1 MKTIRVW
8 LGHVSI
14 QTTHIYPESDLKV
27 NHPRSKLR
35 GIKPEPKDNIRPKQA
50 SEYQGRFD
58 ESRSAGPL

>member
-1 MKTIRVW
+1 
-8 LGHVSI
+8 VSI